1 MIKFDFINW
10 LKAINMRKIR
20 VSARNLLS
28 SKKKIAVVSV
38 VGVLVLGGS
47 VYAATQLGAK
57 KNSGKNSNASKNSTA
72 SQRGN
77 NPADGSS
84 RSKSSNS
91 KSGSQ
96 SAGGQSKQMIATRVE
111 RLQRRI
117 DDAVKNKRLTKEQ
130 AEKAT
135 NKLKELSAAREKVI
149 DKPRAEQIKSLSDTR
164 KALTEWAKQNKIPLS
179 YFSGIL

>member
-1 MIKFDFINW
+1 MIKFDFINR
-10 LKAINMRKIR
+10 LKAINMRKVR
-20 VSARNLLS
+20 VSARNLFS

-38 VGVLVLGGS
+38 AGVLVLGGG

-57 KNSGKNSNASKNSTA
+57 KNSGKNSNATKNSTA

-77 NPADGSS
+77 NPADVSS

-96 SAGGQSKQMIATRVE
+96 SKPMIATRVE

-164 KALTEWAKQNKIPLS
+164 KALTERAKQNKIPLS

>member
-1 MIKFDFINW
+1 MIKFDFINR
-10 LKAINMRKIR
+10 LKAINMRKVR
-20 VSARNLLS
+20 VSARNLFS

-38 VGVLVLGGS
+38 AGVLVLGGG

-57 KNSGKNSNASKNSTA
+57 KNSGKNSNATKNSTA

-77 NPADGSS
+77 NPADVPS

-91 KSGSQ
+91 KSGS
-96 SAGGQSKQMIATRVE
+96 QSKQMIATRVE

-117 DDAVKNKRLTKEQ
+117 DDAVKKKRLTKEQ

-164 KALTEWAKQNKIPLS
+164 KALTEWAKQNKIPHS